1 MQPIMNDLMNIID
14 DVKDSIGDG
23 KYLELCNA
31 MKKIHMSNERPA
43 TPTITPA
50 FVVFST
56 MALKE
61 QFTGRFRYKRDRK
74 ITLNYGTTQHTYVPH
89 SVFVNDKLARWRTA
103 DEDED
108 EDECSYYID
117 AGANIQIVLTFDMDI
132 KKNERAYCNLSVTY
146 YGNPILSYEV
156 NELTIKRNIS
166 TIYN

>member
-1 MQPIMNDLMNIID
+1 MNDLMNLID

-31 MKKIHMSNERPA
+31 MKNLYTSNETTTT
-43 TPTITPA
+43 TPTTSVSPS

-61 QFTGRFRYKRDRK
+61 QFNGRFRYKRDRK
-74 ITLNYGTTQHTYVPH
+74 IIINYGTNIEWIPH
-89 SVFVNDKLARWRTA
+89 SVFINDKLARWKT
-103 DEDED
+103 DHED

-132 KKNERAYCNLSVTY
+132 RKDLNKYCCLSVTY

-156 NELTIKRNIS
+156 NELTIKRTIS
-166 TIYN
+166 NVYNNRY